1 VKDPTTPRRKTF
13 TVWAL
18 PISLAA
24 THGIDFSF
32 FSSRYLDVSL
42 PWVGHV
48 YLCIQHTLIR
58 ESRDQYSFVSY
69 PKLFADFHALHRLLM
84 PRHPPCAL
92 SNLTTE
98 TSNSHKPNPN
108 PCEMESSC
116 SNRRIGVPGLIY
128 PAYSTQPYG
137 LVSIFRLSLPATV
150 KEAAGFSRSL
160 KIVSPIQIS
169 KANPNWQSSCC
180 AIYPC
185 GQIHY

>member
-1 VKDPTTPRRKTF
+1 M
-13 TVWAL
+13 VWAL

-24 THGIDFSF
+24 TYGIDFSF

-69 PKLFADFHALHRLLM
+69 PKLFADFHALRRLLM

-98 TSNSHKPNPN
+98 ISNSHKPNPTTF
-108 PCEMESSC
+108 EVESSR
-116 SNRRIGVPGLIY
+116 SNQKIGVLGLIY
-128 PAYSTQPYG
+128 LAYSTQ
-137 LVSIFRLSLPATV
+137 LLSQISIFRLSLPATV
-150 KEAAGFSRSL
+150 KEVTGFSRSL
-160 KIVSPIQIS
+160 NCFTNRDQ
-169 KANPNWQSSCC
+169 QS
-180 AIYPC
+180 
-185 GQIHY
+185 

>member
-1 VKDPTTPRRKTF
+1 M
-13 TVWAL
+13 VWAV

-48 YLCIQHTLIR
+48 YLCIQYTLIR

-69 PKLFADFHALHRLLM
+69 PKLFADFHALRRLLM

-98 TSNSHKPNPN
+98 ILNSHKPRLTAFANETELLKN
-108 PCEMESSC
+108 QRS
-116 SNRRIGVPGLIY
+116 RRARFDLP
-128 PAYSTQPYG
+128 
-137 LVSIFRLSLPATV
+137 SIFDLASQPNLDLSS
-150 KEAAGFSRSL
+150 FSTR
-160 KIVSPIQIS
+160 
-169 KANPNWQSSCC
+169 NR
-180 AIYPC
+180 
-185 GQIHY
+185 

>member
-1 VKDPTTPRRKTF
+1 M
-13 TVWAL
+13 VWAL

-98 TSNSHKPNPN
+98 ISNSHKPQPHRFRNETELLKSKNQRPRFDL
-108 PCEMESSC
+108 P
-116 SNRRIGVPGLIY
+116 RI
-128 PAYSTQPYG
+128 STQ
-137 LVSIFRLSLPATV
+137 LLSRISIFRLSLPATF
-150 KEAAGFSRSL
+150 KEVAGFSRSL
-160 KIVSPIQIS
+160 KIVSPIRIS
-169 KANPNWQSSCC
+169 KELTQTSNRRAVQST
-180 AIYPC
+180 P
-185 GQIHY
+185 